1 LPEASE
7 QVGGADS
14 MPHRQRSLSEAF
26 ALAKQTESPPVVD
39 EAVGE
44 FRASTP
50 KASTTVDRH
59 VLIVDDNDI
68 NLKILATFMRR
79 IGCSYETANNGL
91 VALEKYQQA
100 QRQFNYVLMGRL
112 RPLSF
117 MAQLTATDIS
127 MPVMDGIIST
137 SKIREYEEE
146 NSLPRAAIMAVTG
159 VASAT
164 MQQQA
169 FAAGIDDYLV
179 KPLSLR
185 DLKRVMNIA

>member
-1 LPEASE
+1 
-7 QVGGADS
+7 
-14 MPHRQRSLSEAF
+14 
-26 ALAKQTESPPVVD
+26 
-39 EAVGE
+39 
-44 FRASTP
+44 
-50 KASTTVDRH
+50 
-59 VLIVDDNDI
+59 
-68 NLKILATFMRR
+68 
-79 IGCSYETANNGL
+79 

-127 MPVMDGIIST
+127 MPVMDGIVST